1 MTVTARRE
9 TVVRAQLFVTCM
21 VDLFRPRAG
30 VAAVQVLERRG
41 VEVEFPGG
49 QSCCGQFAY
58 NAGHHREAAAM
69 GRQLVRA
76 FEPSDAATSPADPP
90 TVIALSGSCAAMIK
104 HEMPELLERDALQRG
119 RTLATATRWRRRA
132 ETLADRVVEL
142 SVWLDRQAVLEP
154 EGVGTHA
161 ESGGPASSGG
171 PGYAGAS
178 IGSTPLKVASHTGC
192 HMRRLLGVTEAP
204 LSVLR
209 CAGVAPVELD
219 DAEQCCGFGGSFG
232 LLEPDISAA
241 MADAKLANLATA
253 RGDGVACLV
262 SSDLGCL
269 MQLGG
274 RLDRQGD
281 AFPMLHLAEAVDL
294 ADRHRLTPADIE
306 RTARSQEADPDA
318 R

>member
-1 MTVTARRE
+1 
-9 TVVRAQLFVTCM
+9 
-21 VDLFRPRAG
+21 
-30 VAAVQVLERRG
+30 
-41 VEVEFPGG
+41 
-49 QSCCGQFAY
+49 
-58 NAGHHREAAAM
+58 M

-76 FEPSDAATSPADPP
+76 FETSDAARSPADPP
-90 TVIALSGSCAAMIK
+90 TVIALSGSCAAMVK
-104 HEMPELLERDALQRG
+104 HEMPALLERDALKRG
-119 RTLATATRWRRRA
+119 RTPATATRWRRRA
-132 ETLADRVVEL
+132 QALADRVVEL
-142 SVWLDRQAVLEP
+142 SEWLDRQALMEP
-154 EGVGTHA
+154 GQVGTRA
-161 ESGGPASSGG
+161 ESGGPASWGG
-171 PGYAGAS
+171 PA
-178 IGSTPLKVASHTGC
+178 PLKVASHTGC
-192 HMRRLLGVTEAP
+192 HMRRLLGATEAP

-209 CAGVAPVELD
+209 RAGVEPVELD

-253 RGDGVACLV
+253 RGDGVTCLV

-281 AFPMLHLAEAVDL
+281 AFSMLHLAEAVDL
-294 ADRHRLTPADIE
+294 ADQHRLTPAEIE

>member
-1 MTVTARRE
+1 
-9 TVVRAQLFVTCM
+9 
-21 VDLFRPRAG
+21 
-30 VAAVQVLERRG
+30 VLERRG

-58 NAGHHREAAAM
+58 NAGHRREAAAM
-69 GRQLVRA
+69 ARQLVRA
-76 FEPSDAATSPADPP
+76 FEPGDAANSPADPP

-104 HEMPELLERDALQRG
+104 HEMPDLLERDALQRG
-119 RTLATATRWRRRA
+119 RTPATAARWRHRA
-132 ETLADRVVEL
+132 EALADRVVEL
-142 SVWLDRQAVLEP
+142 SEWLDERDATLSSD
-154 EGVGTHA
+154 GT
-161 ESGGPASSGG
+161 SPG
-171 PGYAGAS
+171 PGA
-178 IGSTPLKVASHTGC
+178 TELLKVASHTGC
-192 HMRRLLGVTEAP
+192 HMRRLLDGTEAP
-204 LSVLR
+204 LRVLR
-209 CAGVAPVELD
+209 RAGVEPVELD

-253 RGDGVACLV
+253 RGGGATCLV

-274 RLDRQGD
+274 RLDRKGD

-294 ADRHRLTPADIE
+294 ADRHRLTPADVE

>member
-58 NAGHHREAAAM
+58 NAGHHRVA
-69 GRQLVRA
+69 
-76 FEPSDAATSPADPP
+76 
-90 TVIALSGSCAAMIK
+90 
-104 HEMPELLERDALQRG
+104 
-119 RTLATATRWRRRA
+119 
-132 ETLADRVVEL
+132 EL
-142 SVWLDRQAVLEP
+142 SEWLDRQAVPEP
-154 EGVGTHA
+154 EGVGTRA

-178 IGSTPLKVASHTGC
+178 GSSTPLKVASHTGC
-192 HMRRLLGVTEAP
+192 HMRRLLGATEAP

-209 CAGVAPVELD
+209 RAGVEPVELD

-253 RGDGVACLV
+253 RGDGVTCLV
-262 SSDLGCL
+262 SADLGCL

>member
-161 ESGGPASSGG
+161 ESGGP
-171 PGYAGAS
+171 GYAGAS

>member
-76 FEPSDAATSPADPP
+76 FETSDAARSPADPP
-90 TVIALSGSCAAMIK
+90 TVIALSGSCAAMVK
-104 HEMPELLERDALQRG
+104 HEMPALLERDALKRG
-119 RTLATATRWRRRA
+119 RTPATATRWRRRA
-132 ETLADRVVEL
+132 QTLADRVVEL
-142 SVWLDRQAVLEP
+142 SEWLDRQALMEP
-154 EGVGTHA
+154 GQVGTRA
-161 ESGGPASSGG
+161 ESGGPASWGG
-171 PGYAGAS
+171 PA
-178 IGSTPLKVASHTGC
+178 PLKVASHTGC
-192 HMRRLLGVTEAP
+192 HMRRLLGATEAP

-209 CAGVAPVELD
+209 RAGVEPVELD

-253 RGDGVACLV
+253 RGDGVTCLV

-281 AFPMLHLAEAVDL
+281 AFSMLHLAEAVDL
-294 ADRHRLTPADIE
+294 ADQHRLTPAEIE